1 MTAEAP
7 PGTPDGE
14 PFPTALRAPRYWPMW
29 LGLGVLWL
37 LARAPG
43 RLRWLL
49 GAAIGECGYW
59 LARRPRRTARR
70 NLMLCFPELDT
81 RARRALLRR
90 HFHLA
95 AGAMLGVGVVWWTP
109 LARLRELVRIRGRE
123 HYDHA
128 LAEGRAVILL
138 APHFLG
144 LDVGGVFLAHERD
157 IVSMYKHPKNA
168 LWDEVMRRGRLRFGG
183 TLIERSAHLKGLVR
197 LLRAGHPFYYL
208 PDQNPGEAEHVYAPF
223 FGHPAA
229 TLTSL
234 ARLARLGNA
243 VVIPCFTRVLP
254 RGAGYEITFHP
265 PLRDFPSG
273 DDLRDAAAMN
283 AAIEAGARAMPEQYL
298 WTYKRFKQQPPGV
311 RSPYG

>member
-7 PGTPDGE
+7 PRRPTAS
-14 PFPTALRAPRYWPMW
+14 PFPPALLAPRHWPVWLALAVLWILAQLPQRLRTALGA
-29 LGLGVLWL
+29 LAGEL
-37 LARAPG
+37 LYRLSARA
-43 RLRWLL
+43 
-49 GAAIGECGYW
+49 
-59 LARRPRRTARR
+59 RRTARR
-70 NLMLCFPELDT
+70 NLMLCFPALDE

-90 HFHLA
+90 HFRLA
-95 AGAMLGVGVVWWTP
+95 GAAMLGVGVVWWTP
-109 LARLRELVRIRGRE
+109 LARLKRMVRFRGRE
-123 HYDHA
+123 HYEAA
-128 LAEGRAVILL
+128 LAQGRGVILL

-183 TLIERSAHLKGLVR
+183 TLIERSDHLKGLVR

-243 VVIPCFTRVLP
+243 VVIPCLTRMLP
-254 RGAGYEITFHP
+254 GEGGYEIAFHP
-265 PLRDFPSG
+265 PLPDFPSG
-273 DDLRDAAAMN
+273 DDVRDATAMN
-283 AAIEAGARAMPEQYL
+283 AAIEAGVREMPEQYL
-298 WTYKRFKQQPPGV
+298 WTYKRFKQQPGGTA
-311 RSPYG
+311 SPYA